1 MVLRTD
7 HELTERQQTVLALIV
22 SEYVTTAAP
31 VGSDTIVR
39 KYCPGVSAATVR
51 NDMMTLASAGYV
63 YLPHTSA
70 GRVPSDEGYR
80 YYVRHLMHQT
90 ELSPD
95 ERRTI
100 DHLFHQIERD
110 LGQWMQLAATVLAQ
124 ATGNAAIVTL
134 PRVRQNQFRHLQL
147 FATQERAGLVVA
159 LLGEG
164 ALHQRLLVQPQPLCQ
179 DELDRVALRLNAEL
193 RGLLVADIQKWSG
206 AASSLERAVQD
217 CLVDLMRRADRQSVS
232 GVSQA
237 GVSSLLA
244 QPEFARGDKAQEIL
258 RAFEQPS
265 LAVELADAVL
275 EHPGVQVMVGDEV
288 PWPVLRDC
296 AIVGA
301 RYGTGHGGGAVA
313 VIGPTRMRYER
324 VIATIQYIG
333 EVMTD
338 LWAEL
343 CG

>member
-1 MVLRTD
+1 MMDQGLS
-7 HELTERQQTVLALIV
+7 ERQQAVLGMIV
-22 SEYVTTAAP
+22 SEYVASAAP

-51 NDMMTLASAGYV
+51 HDMVTLASAGYV

-80 YYVRHLMHQT
+80 YYVRQLMQPA

-110 LGQWMQLAATVLAQ
+110 LGQWTQLAATVLAQ
-124 ATGNAAIVTL
+124 STGNASIVTS
-134 PRVRQNQFRHLQL
+134 PRVRQSQFRHLQL
-147 FATQERAGLVVA
+147 IATQDCAALVVA

-164 ALHQRLLVQPQPLCQ
+164 TLHQQLLVQSQPLRQ
-179 DELDRVALRLNAEL
+179 GELDGVARRLNAEL
-193 RGLLVADIQKWSG
+193 RGLSAAEIQGWLG
-206 AASSLERAVQD
+206 TQSSLERGVRD
-217 CLVDLMRRADRQSVS
+217 CLVDLMRRADQQALP
-232 GVSQA
+232 GVCHG

-244 QPEFARGDKAQEIL
+244 QPEFARGEKAQEIL
-258 RAFEQPS
+258 RAFEQTA

-275 EHPGVQVMVGDEV
+275 EYPGVRIMIGDEV
-288 PWPVLRDC
+288 PWPILHGC
-296 AIVGA
+296 AVVGA
-301 RYGTGHGGGAVA
+301 RYGTGHSGGAMA
-313 VIGPTRMRYER
+313 VIGPTRMRYDR
-324 VIATIQYIG
+324 VIATIQYVG

>member
-1 MVLRTD
+1 MD
-7 HELTERQQTVLALIV
+7 HLLTERQQSVLGMIV
-22 SEYVTTAAP
+22 SEYVATATP

-39 KYCPGVSAATVR
+39 KYCPGISAATVR
-51 NDMMTLASAGYV
+51 NEMMTLATAGYV

-80 YYVRHLMHQT
+80 YYVRHLMHPT

-95 ERRTI
+95 ERRMI

-124 ATGNAAIVTL
+124 STGNASIVTL
-134 PRVRQNQFRHLQL
+134 PRARGRQLRHLQL
-147 FATQERAGLVVA
+147 IATQECAGLVVA

-164 ALHQRLLVQPQPLCQ
+164 TLHQQLLVQPQPLRQ
-179 DELDRVALRLNAEL
+179 EDLDRVARRLNGELHGFLAMDVQRWAGAE
-193 RGLLVADIQKWSG
+193 SP
-206 AASSLERAVQD
+206 LERAVQD
-217 CLVDLMRRADRQSVS
+217 CLSDLMRRADRQAVP
-232 GVSQA
+232 GVSHA

-244 QPEFARGDKAQEIL
+244 QPEFARSDKAQEIL

-275 EHPGVQVMVGDEV
+275 ENPGVRVMIGDEV
-288 PWPVLRDC
+288 PWPVLREC
-296 AIVGA
+296 AVVGA
-301 RYGTGHGGGAVA
+301 RYGTDRGGGAMA
-313 VIGPTRMRYER
+313 VIGPTRMRYDR
-324 VIATIQYIG
+324 VIATIQYLG